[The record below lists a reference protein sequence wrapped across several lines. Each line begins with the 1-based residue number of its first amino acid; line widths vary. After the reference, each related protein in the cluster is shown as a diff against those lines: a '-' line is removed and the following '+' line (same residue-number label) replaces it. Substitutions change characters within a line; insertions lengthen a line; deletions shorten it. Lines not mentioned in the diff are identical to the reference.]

1 MTDIASFITQDP
13 KTGASYIDWL
23 MNGPDLLSE
32 EGLATAVLIS
42 LFTDR
47 LADAD
52 DTIPGA
58 APTASKGPADR
69 RGWWGDT
76 PADPTQAAGPSALTG
91 SRFWLRAGW
100 PASDKTARQIE
111 LDAHEALQ
119 WMVDENVAQSIDV
132 TAWWSARDVISLR
145 VSIAQRGA
153 RGKPELFEYDYVWSP
168 TLVNAGDPAQMAPAE
183 SGILL
188 EAALQTPGKIS
199 YLTTE
204 GDSLLIDE

>member
-13 KTGASYIDWL
+13 KTGASYIDWI
-23 MNGPDLLSE
+23 MEGPDLLSE

-52 DTIPGA
+52 DAIPGA
-58 APTASKGPADR
+58 PPIATKGPADR

-76 PADPTQAAGPSALTG
+76 PADPTAATGPSALTG

-100 PASDKTARQIE
+100 PATDKTVRQIE
-111 LDAHEALQ
+111 LDAREALQ
-119 WMVDENVAQSIDV
+119 WMVDEKVAQSIDV
-132 TAWWSARDVISLR
+132 MTWWSAHDVISLH

-153 RGKPELFEYDYVWSP
+153 QGKPELFEYDYVWSP
-168 TLVNAGDPAQMAPAE
+168 TMAIAGDPAQMAAAE
-183 SGILL
+183 SAILL
-188 EAALQTPGKIS
+188 EAHLQTSGTTS
-199 YLTTE
+199 YLATE
-204 GDSLLIDE
+204 DNSLLIDE

>member
-1 MTDIASFITQDP
+1 MSDIASFISQDP

-23 MNGPDLLSE
+23 VDGPDLASE
-32 EGLATAVLIS
+32 DGLATAVLIS

-52 DTIPGA
+52 DRIPDA

-76 PADPTQAAGPSALTG
+76 PADPTQQVGPSSLTG

-100 PASDKTARQIE
+100 PANERTARQIE
-111 LDAHEALQ
+111 LDAREALQ
-119 WMVDENVAQSIDV
+119 WMVDANVAQSIDV
-132 TAWWSARDVISLR
+132 ETSWCARDVVALR
-145 VSIAQRGA
+145 VAIAQRGA
-153 RGKPELFEYDYVWSP
+153 HGKPELFEFDYVWSP
-168 TLVNAGDPAQMAPAE
+168 TMVNAGAAAQMPPAE

-188 EAALQTPGKIS
+188 ETQVPGAPS

-204 GDSLLIDE
+204 YDSLLIDE

>member
-58 APTASKGPADR
+58 PPTASKGPPDR

-76 PADPTQAAGPSALTG
+76 PADPTQAKGPQALTG

-111 LDAHEALQ
+111 LDAREALQ

-132 TAWWSARDVISLR
+132 TTWWCARDVMSLH

-168 TLVNAGDPAQMAPAE
+168 TLVNAGDPAQMAAAE
-183 SGILL
+183 SAILL
-188 EAALQTPGKIS
+188 EAALQTSGKSS

>member
-1 MTDIASFITQDP
+1 MTDIASLITQDP

-23 MNGPDLLSE
+23 MDGPDLLCDD
-32 EGLATAVLIS
+32 GLATAVLIS

-58 APTASKGPADR
+58 PPAATKGPADR

-76 PADPTQAAGPSALTG
+76 PADPTQVPGPSSLTG

-100 PASDKTARQIE
+100 PATERTARQIE
-111 LDAHEALQ
+111 LDAREALQ
-119 WMVDENVAQSIDV
+119 WMIDEKIAQNIDV
-132 TAWWSARDVISLR
+132 ETWWSARDVIALR
-145 VSIAQRGA
+145 VAISQRGA
-153 RGKPELFEYDYVWSP
+153 HGRPELFEYDYVWSP
-168 TLVNAGDPAQMAPAE
+168 TIVTAGGAPQMAPAE

-188 EAALQTPGKIS
+188 EAALQGSGQPS
-199 YLTTE
+199 YLTSE
-204 GDSLLIDE
+204 DDSLLIDE

>member
-23 MNGPDLLSE
+23 MDGPDLLGE

-52 DTIPGA
+52 DAIPGA
-58 APTASKGPADR
+58 PPTASKGPADR

-76 PADPTQAAGPSALTG
+76 PADPAQAKGAQALTG

-100 PASDKTARQIE
+100 PANEKTARQIE
-111 LDAHEALQ
+111 LDAREALQ
-119 WMVDENVAQSIDV
+119 WMIDEKVAQSIDV
-132 TAWWSARDVISLR
+132 TTWWSARDVVSLH

-153 RGKPELFEYDYVWSP
+153 HGRPELFEYDYVWSP
-168 TLVNAGDPAQMAPAE
+168 TVVTAGDPAQIAAAE

-188 EAALQTPGKIS
+188 EVGLQTSGKLS

-204 GDSLLIDE
+204 DDSLLIDE

>member
-23 MNGPDLLSE
+23 MDGPDLVSD

-52 DTIPGA
+52 EPIPGT
-58 APTASKGPADR
+58 APYAGKGPADR

-76 PADPTQAAGPSALTG
+76 PADPTQEAGPSALTG

-100 PASDKTARQIE
+100 PPTERTARQIE
-111 LDAHEALQ
+111 LDAREALQ
-119 WMVDENVAQSIDV
+119 WMVDENVARSIDV
-132 TAWWSARDVISLR
+132 AASWAARDVIALK
-145 VSIAQRGA
+145 VQVAQRGA
-153 RGKPELFEYDYVWSP
+153 NGQPELFEYDYVWSP
-168 TLVNAGDPAQMAPAE
+168 TMVTAGSPAE
-183 SGILL
+183 IAATEYGILL
-188 EAALQTPGKIS
+188 ETGSDDGTPS
-199 YLTTE
+199 RLLTE
-204 GDSLLIDE
+204 DDSLLLDE